1 MVEVETATE
10 IRPQTVEEVKAY
22 LNTKFGAA
30 DYAVFISMLAI
41 CTFIGL
47 YFGYVD
53 YRKRKGMTKD
63 ANTEAAD
70 YLMGGRDM
78 SIIPIALSLTA
89 SFVSGT
95 VLLGTATEMYLY
107 G

>member
-1 MVEVETATE
+1 MTDIESTTIKGELSDVEQLGESLK
-10 IRPQTVEEVKAY
+10 R
-22 LNTKFGAA
+22 FSAA
-30 DYAVFISMLAI
+30 DYIVFSLMLAI

-53 YRKRKGMTKD
+53 YRKRKRATEENQG
-63 ANTEAAD
+63 NEAAD

-78 SIIPIALSLTA
+78 SVIPIALSLTA

-95 VLLGTATEMYLY
+95 VLLGMKNFKFY
-107 G
+107 

>member
-1 MVEVETATE
+1 MDDFEATSK
-10 IRPQTVEEVKAY
+10 QTVDPFKYSLKTFSAV
-22 LNTKFGAA
+22 
-30 DYAVFISMLAI
+30 DYTVFILMLAI

-53 YRKRKGMTKD
+53 YRKKKRATTSD
-63 ANTEAAD
+63 ANTEAAN

-78 SIIPIALSLTA
+78 GLIPIALSLTA

-95 VLLGTATEMYLY
+95 VLLGKLQSSISLMQ
-107 G
+107 